1 MVTLLSEAA
10 PAKLNLFLRVVG
22 RRPDGYHELDSLF
35 LPIDLCDRVTVELHP
50 SARRTVALAGNF
62 GNLPTDERNLAVKAA
77 AHFMAEFELNA
88 EVLIGLDKLVPAGAG
103 LGGGSSDAGSV
114 LRMMAALTGLD
125 SPLRLAQLALQI
137 GADVPF
143 FLNPT
148 AARVRGIG
156 ERITP
161 MPQPPDW
168 PLVIAVPPIE
178 VPTSMIFRDLKCED
192 WSECARDDELAALMS
207 GDLTPSLFVND
218 LEAAAIRRFP
228 AIGQLKNYIRNSGAR
243 IATMSGSGGAVFGL
257 FDSMDQADQAA
268 DQLRQ
273 RDSSLRVFRVRSYRR
288 LFDADK

>member
-50 SARRTVALAGNF
+50 SARRAVALAGNL

-192 WSECARDDELAALMS
+192 WSGCARDDELAALMS

-228 AIGQLKNYIRNSGAR
+228 AIGQLKNYIKNSGA
-243 IATMSGSGGAVFGL
+243 
-257 FDSMDQADQAA
+257 
-268 DQLRQ
+268 
-273 RDSSLRVFRVRSYRR
+273 
-288 LFDADK
+288 